1 MMLCP
6 FHLCHVTDIRGFNA
20 PVHACLLCPD
30 LDGLVWGVDYLS
42 HAKGFVQR
50 MPLFQLNVPYDFPF
64 KRVKLLSS
72 KLNFGH
78 KKGLLR
84 EQTKDE
90 DDQINLNRL
99 IHLDDI

>member
-1 MMLCP
+1 
-6 FHLCHVTDIRGFNA
+6 
-20 PVHACLLCPD
+20 
-30 LDGLVWGVDYLS
+30 
-42 HAKGFVQR
+42 